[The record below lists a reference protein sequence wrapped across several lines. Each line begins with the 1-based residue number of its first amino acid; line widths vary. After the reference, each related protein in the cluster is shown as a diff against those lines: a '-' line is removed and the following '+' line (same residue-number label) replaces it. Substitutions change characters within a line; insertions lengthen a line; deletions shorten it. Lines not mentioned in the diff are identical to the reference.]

1 MKRNLVITALILLVL
16 CLTGCSSVFDAAIS
30 GSVKDSSAENS
41 SSSSGA
47 IADAMVYAYD
57 SESAMN
63 SAFESYDDTTVF
75 SDNSVPSAKTTADGS
90 FSIATLRWKT
100 NSPSYGKDADSK
112 RVYLLVF
119 HKDYGLN
126 KVAGRLVQSDKSNN
140 FGVVYLDKVRTSKN
154 LVINFKDLDHT
165 GNGSDNIS
173 NTSDFSYRYSY
184 NDGYGIVTDTISS
197 VTNGTSTLVVKYKE
211 DSAVPVVT
219 ISGIQSGSDWTY
231 KGSDSVTMEYD
242 ENAKSFKNNSLY
254 FTNDWKTVN
263 LTINLKDGSASGQ
276 STITD
281 PIYFEWSYPNGD
293 GDTVK
298 SDSVTTSTGNVTI
311 GIKFKK
317 NTNNTCDVTLK
328 SFSNAEGCDN
338 DWTWTRASDDARK
351 SDVES
356 IVVSVNGDKDTVSK
370 SVYFRKNVLKL
381 DSGISGYFVS
391 TKTGTDGGYGNA
403 TDDGVDIYLK
413 YEDENGEMKVYY
425 PSART
430 SYQFVGTAGSTDR
443 IMNHGY
449 FSGLGKGSRIPL
461 TYESDESMDE
471 ISYKSKDVTLT
482 VTDETNSKSYVVN
495 SMTTS
500 FSDIIFVK

>member
-231 KGSDSVTMEYD
+231 EGSDSVTMEYD
-242 ENAKSFKNNSLY
+242 ESSKSFKNNSLY
-254 FTNDWKTVN
+254 FTNDWKTVAV
-263 LTINLKDGSASGQ
+263 TVNLKDGS
-276 STITD
+276 STIQD
-281 PIYFEWSYPNGD
+281 SN
-293 GDTVK
+293 V
-298 SDSVTTSTGNVTI
+298 SDSIDMTWKYNNGESDKTDTITVANGSAVISVKYKKTASSECKITLSDFAASTGTKDNWGRTVSADDGTFVNKGEDAVEITVDGTKNSVSYNVYFKKKVLVIPATGFSGYAVDDIGTGSGYGKSSDNGRTIGLFKDSLADENKIGKNVYTNPDNVTSTGTTI
-311 GIKFKK
+311 
-317 NTNNTCDVTLK
+317 TY
-328 SFSNAEGCDN
+328 
-338 DWTWTRASDDARK
+338 
-351 SDVES
+351 
-356 IVVSVNGDKDTVSK
+356 NG
-370 SVYFRKNVLKL
+370 
-381 DSGISGYFVS
+381 
-391 TKTGTDGGYGNA
+391 
-403 TDDGVDIYLK
+403 
-413 YEDENGEMKVYY
+413 
-425 PSART
+425 
-430 SYQFVGTAGSTDR
+430 
-443 IMNHGY
+443 H
-449 FSGLGKGSRIPL
+449 FSGLASNERIPL
-461 TYESDESMDE
+461 TY
-471 ISYKSKDVTLT
+471 
-482 VTDETNSKSYVVN
+482 TDADSYVSDSVN
-495 SMTTS
+495 LHLGIIKVGESAFSEIKAIDVDSTTTDFDLS
-500 FSDIIFVK
+500 VIEY